1 MDIFIHLVQLV
12 SHVVIIKVNRI
23 IMTMIM
29 IMRMMMVM
37 MTMIVMII
45 DNIMILMII
54 IMMVVMVMM
63 VVKMMM
69 VMILMILMMMSY
81 VTCYLYPINCIT
93 YKGYEGC
100 ETRWDIGKDWWKNCN
115 DYLTQNQIPWIALFN
130 DSSDDVNNDNN
141 NDVVVNSDVNKKSK
155 VISKKYDIYK
165 IYQACSDTSPQA
177 IKLNL
182 SIIPK
187 IYNRVMVI
195 TALWDF
201 NYHHFLAD
209 SLARLIKYI
218 SFLRLNTDI
227 MIHIRGFEE
236 YDTDPIKSDQAK
248 YDIKIMRNRMFDLLG
263 INSTRVIYGPILARH
278 VYIPR
283 ALHCAYTLS
292 NPLEIR
298 LMAHELLLK
307 SFKSK
312 KAINTIKKYNLFTHS
327 SYSSS
332 NNNGGSGSSITTTI
346 DSLLHQNV
354 DNSSQSSSSSI
365 SSSDNYNR
373 NISWN
378 IIFQQRHSPNVWN
391 HGQRNWENQTFEKV
405 SRL

>member
-1 MDIFIHLVQLV
+1 M
-12 SHVVIIKVNRI
+12 
-23 IMTMIM
+23 
-29 IMRMMMVM
+29 
-37 MTMIVMII
+37 
-45 DNIMILMII
+45 
-54 IMMVVMVMM
+54 
-63 VVKMMM
+63 
-69 VMILMILMMMSY
+69 
-81 VTCYLYPINCIT
+81 
-93 YKGYEGC
+93 
-100 ETRWDIGKDWWKNCN
+100 
-115 DYLTQNQIPWIALFN
+115 
-130 DSSDDVNNDNN
+130 
-141 NDVVVNSDVNKKSK
+141 
-155 VISKKYDIYK
+155 
-165 IYQACSDTSPQA
+165 
-177 IKLNL
+177 
-182 SIIPK
+182 IPK

-201 NYHHFLAD
+201 NYHHFMAD

-218 SFLRLNTDI
+218 SFLRLNADI
-227 MIHIRGFEE
+227 MLHIRGFEE

-312 KAINTIKKYNLFTHS
+312 KAINTRKKYNLFAHSS

-332 NNNGGSGSSITTTI
+332 YNSITTAI
-346 DSLLHQNV
+346 DTLLHHSN
-354 DNSSQSSSSSI
+354 SSI
-365 SSSDNYNR
+365 STNNTT
-373 NISWN
+373 ISWN
-378 IIFQQRHSPNVWN
+378 IIFQQRYSLNVWN

-405 SRL
+405 NCVYLTQIYIYVCMWLCCVCIDVSLSVCLLVCMHILLYMCLFGYVCMYVSISLCIFINVLIRMMIMMLIVMLLMMIVITIITMSMTIIGDQKFS

>member
-12 SHVVIIKVNRI
+12 YHVVIIKVNRI
-23 IMTMIM
+23 ILMIM
-29 IMRMMMVM
+29 IMSMIMVM

-54 IMMVVMVMM
+54 IMTVVMM

-69 VMILMILMMMSY
+69 VMILMILMMVSY
-81 VTCYLYPINCIT
+81 VTYLYPINCIT

-100 ETRWDIGKDWWKNCN
+100 ETRWDIGKDWWKKCN

-130 DSSDDVNNDNN
+130 DSSDDANSKN

-155 VISKKYDIYK
+155 AISKKYDIYK

-312 KAINTIKKYNLFTHS
+312 KAINTTKKYNLFTHS
-327 SYSSS
+327 SYSNS
-332 NNNGGSGSSITTTI
+332 NNNGGSGSSSITTTI

-354 DNSSQSSSSSI
+354 DNSSQSSSSSSSSI
-365 SSSDNYNR
+365 SSSDNYNK

>member
-1 MDIFIHLVQLV
+1 
-12 SHVVIIKVNRI
+12 
-23 IMTMIM
+23 
-29 IMRMMMVM
+29 
-37 MTMIVMII
+37 MIVNYM
-45 DNIMILMII
+45 MLV
-54 IMMVVMVMM
+54 IMML
-63 VVKMMM
+63 
-69 VMILMILMMMSY
+69 IDDY
-81 VTCYLYPINCIT
+81 VDIGHDDDYHSDDDDGLLTFIVYIYYIT
-93 YKGYEGC
+93 TKGYEGC
-100 ETRWDIGKDWWKNCN
+100 ETRWDIGKDWWKKCN
-115 DYLTQNQIPWIALFN
+115 NYLTQNKIPWIALFN
-130 DSSDDVNNDNN
+130 DSSNDMNDNK
-141 NDVVVNSDVNKKSK
+141 NDVIVSDVQKKSF
-155 VISKKYDIYK
+155 IQQSNQRYDLFK

-182 SIIPK
+182 SMIPK

-201 NYHHFLAD
+201 NYHHFMAD
-209 SLARLIKYI
+209 SLARLIKYL

-227 MIHIRGFEE
+227 MLHIRGFEE

-263 INSTRVIYGPILARH
+263 INSARVIYGPILARH

-312 KAINTIKKYNLFTHS
+312 KAINTLKKYNLFAHS
-327 SYSSS
+327 SSY
-332 NNNGGSGSSITTTI
+332 SSITTTI
-346 DSLLHQNV
+346 HHNV
-354 DNSSQSSSSSI
+354 YSNSTI
-365 SSSDNYNR
+365 STNNKT
-373 NISWN
+373 ISWN

-405 SRL
+405 SYVCLTQIYIYACMWLCCFRVCMYVSIYVCMSLSVFVFLLTY